1 MTAQLE
7 RERDGVR
14 GEDWRRERE
23 MDNRMDKARY
33 RDTDPRDR
41 YYERDRAPAPR
52 PREGERELRERD
64 RRQGDVRSKNGR
76 PLSNLEKE
84 TEREVDRGMRKG
96 DTFPRMRRNSADRGN
111 RMTATTEMDDE
122 RGEMRHRDRPKRQ
135 ERDDWERERERA
147 QRDRYRGKDRDEI
160 RSRAKEAGQSTG
172 QRPGGD
178 EKTRQRERYQE
189 FDVGFQ
195 DRRREV
201 GDSWDRKERDATR
214 KREDIR
220 SDTGKRGNRVSS
232 PDRGRDREEREM
244 TPRREGWRG
253 TRSEGEND
261 EREMRRERNRD
272 REREELQYQHS
283 KSEGDNVGNTKRDR
297 DRDRYGYRDEDRQR
311 YRDRDRDRDRN
322 RDREREVDRSR
333 REAEKDRERH
343 REGHRRA
350 AREADR
356 EGERR
361 KESGR
366 DVKDDKRGYDRYRQY
381 GQERGRETKE
391 RDVDPRWDDSTGRSN
406 RSVNETLPR
415 RPPRAQSSEEWSTTE
430 SPERVG
436 EGSPREKKRSERQ
449 EKDRG
454 ETTGGVPEQRRMWL
468 EPRRDKN
475 SKDEF
480 IDRERNRKES
490 IESQSEWERE
500 GKRVKEEPDESY
512 LDQRSYRGRHRGGS
526 DYRTDTI
533 RETAG
538 VSVDGEE
545 VGDVWRQKDQGG
557 KEQLSDSDGVMEG
570 SWQRDTEGES
580 VTDNTEES
588 DREEEGGSD
597 YWARSESEGG
607 SETGSK
613 QEKDRMPS
621 GEDGFVTVSSG
632 GDEENEREEDDEEF
646 EDCQEFLEGGRDDP
660 LSSSFKGCE
669 EENWREKEEQT
680 MGKEETVE
688 EDDQGREK
696 QKYIFCVIGQT
707 LPRSKASEKSPSQVD
722 QEKGVG
728 QNMLSLRSHHHDS
741 DDATWESQDDQH
753 TTLSRDDE
761 YLVTTQD
768 RKREY
773 YISSKERTAMGE
785 TTESTETGDRMRCKK
800 EHPYAEIGPI
810 NRDSQTER
818 LLMEWREKNK
828 ESEREMEPSLPIPSN
843 PYADGCSP
851 VDLKQIQPILDRI
864 DTGSMSQEE
873 VEAIR
878 IRLSSAWSMSEE
890 PKRHSQAPHL
900 KWAKD
905 VVREILGKSEEKQFM
920 DESNAEVGANQKD
933 GQSDTD
939 IQNYKEQ
946 AEFAQ
951 ETGEVPDVTLR
962 MDKEL
967 TDPELKEEEEE
978 PLDVEGL
985 RGMGQ
990 TQADMHADQFTSMH
1004 GDAPTYTR
1012 VDILLDADG
1021 KEEHSAE
1028 ETEPSSDLRSE
1039 KSVIEVNA
1047 SEAAGDLL
1055 SETEEK
1061 KRKEREV
1068 EMYLSVSNTLYK
1080 PNSCPILS
1088 YETKA
1093 VHSTSE
1099 EGECQEVEDRVGE
1112 SEEERQE
1119 EESGES
1125 DTTETA
1131 ATEREGTEVESKE
1144 VAEKGIKGRAPLKS
1158 SCSFQDLGPEVRL
1171 RRRGIRKTTERRGGE
1186 HVEVKEE
1193 EGVGRDRRTRIFS
1206 STGKERMMDIQVIC
1220 SNLFFLNH
1228 KIELFFFFSL
1238 GFSVNRQF

>member
-1 MTAQLE
+1 MTAQS
-7 RERDGVR
+7 ERDRDGGR
-14 GEDWRRERE
+14 NEDWRRERE
-23 MDNRMDKARY
+23 MDKARY
-33 RDTDPRDR
+33 RDMDPRDQ

-52 PREGERELRERD
+52 TREGERELRERD

-84 TEREVDRGMRKG
+84 TEREADRGMKKG
-96 DTFPRMRRNSADRGN
+96 DTFPRMRRNSADRSN

-122 RGEMRHRDRPKRQ
+122 RGERRHGDRPKRQ
-135 ERDDWERERERA
+135 ERDDWERERERERA
-147 QRDRYRGKDRDEI
+147 GYRAERDRYRVRDRDEI
-160 RSRAKEAGQSTG
+160 RSRAKEEGQSTG
-172 QRPGGD
+172 RRSGED
-178 EKTRQRERYQE
+178 EKSRQRERYQE
-189 FDVGFQ
+189 FDAGFQ

-201 GDSWDRKERDATR
+201 GDSWDRKEKHASR
-214 KREDIR
+214 KRENPR
-220 SDTGKRGNRVSS
+220 SDMGKRGNRVSS
-232 PDRGRDREEREM
+232 PDRRRDREERTM
-244 TPRREGWRG
+244 AHRREGWRG

-261 EREMRRERNRD
+261 EREMGRERKID

-283 KSEGDNVGNTKRDR
+283 RSEGDNVGDTKRDR
-297 DRDRYGYRDEDRQR
+297 DHDRYGYRDEDRQR
-311 YRDRDRDRDRN
+311 YRDRDRDR
-322 RDREREVDRSR
+322 EREVDRSR
-333 REAEKDRERH
+333 RREAEKNRERH

-356 EGERR
+356 EGEKW
-361 KESGR
+361 KEGR
-366 DVKDDKRGYDRYRQY
+366 DVKDDKRRYDRYREY
-381 GQERGRETKE
+381 GQERGRESKE
-391 RDVDPRWDDSTGRSN
+391 RDVDPRWDDSTGRSS
-406 RSVNETLPR
+406 RSMNETSPR

-430 SPERVG
+430 SPERVA
-436 EGSPREKKRSERQ
+436 EGSHREKKRSERP

-454 ETTGGVPEQRRMWL
+454 ETTGSVPEQRRMWL

-480 IDRERNRKES
+480 VDRERRTRES
-490 IESQSEWERE
+490 IEPQAEGERE
-500 GKRVKEEPDESY
+500 GKRVKQGPDESY
-512 LDQRSYRGRHRGGS
+512 LDQSSYRGRHRGGS
-526 DYRTDTI
+526 DYRTDTV
-533 RETAG
+533 RETGG
-538 VSVDGEE
+538 VSVVGEE
-545 VGDVWRQKDQGG
+545 VGDVWRQKDKGG
-557 KEQLSDSDGVMEG
+557 KEQLSDSDGVIEG
-570 SWQRDTEGES
+570 SWRRDAEGES

-607 SETGSK
+607 SETGWK
-613 QEKDRMPS
+613 QEKDRMLS

-632 GDEENEREEDDEEF
+632 GDEENEREEDDEAF
-646 EDCQEFLEGGRDDP
+646 VDCQDFLEGGPDDP
-660 LSSSFKGCE
+660 LPSVFKGCE
-669 EENWREKEEQT
+669 EENRREREEWT
-680 MGKEETVE
+680 MGKEETVD

-707 LPRSKASEKSPSQVD
+707 LPRSKTKEKSPSQVD
-722 QEKGVG
+722 QERGVV
-728 QNMLSLRSHHHDS
+728 QNMLSLRSRHHDS
-741 DDATWESQDDQH
+741 DEATWESQDDQH

-761 YLVTTQD
+761 YLVTNQD
-768 RKREY
+768 TEREY
-773 YISSKERTAMGE
+773 YISRTERTAMRE
-785 TTESTETGDRMRCKK
+785 TTESTETGDRMRGKK

-818 LLMEWREKNK
+818 LLVEWREKNK
-828 ESEREMEPSLPIPSN
+828 ESEREREPSLPIPSN
-843 PYADGCSP
+843 PYADVCSQ
-851 VDLKQIQPILDRI
+851 VDLQIQPILDRI

-920 DESNAEVGANQKD
+920 DESNAEAEAYQGV
-933 GQSDTD
+933 GQSDID
-939 IQNYKEQ
+939 IQNYEEQ
-946 AEFAQ
+946 ADFAQ

-962 MDKEL
+962 MDKEHS
-967 TDPELKEEEEE
+967 DPELKEEEEE

-990 TQADMHADQFTSMH
+990 SQADMHADQLTSMH
-1004 GDAPTYTR
+1004 GDAPTYTH

-1028 ETEPSSDLRSE
+1028 ETEPSSDLWAE
-1039 KSVIEVNA
+1039 KSVINVNM
-1047 SEAAGDLL
+1047 SEAAGDQL

-1061 KRKEREV
+1061 ESKQREV
-1068 EMYLSVSNTLYK
+1068 EMYLSVSNKLYK

-1088 YETKA
+1088 YETKSIL
-1093 VHSTSE
+1093 STSR
-1099 EGECQEVEDRVGE
+1099 EGEGQEVEDREGE

-1119 EESGES
+1119 EESDER
-1125 DTTETA
+1125 DTTGKA
-1131 ATEREGTEVESKE
+1131 ATEGEVESKE
-1144 VAEKGIKGRAPLKS
+1144 VAAKGMKGRAQLKS

-1206 STGKERMMDIQVIC
+1206 STGKERHSGSLLKSFFC
-1220 SNLFFLNH
+1220 FFLNH
-1228 KIELFFFFSL
+1228 KTDLVFSL
-1238 GFSVNRQF
+1238 LAFQ